1 MLLNL
6 ERARRLLREA
16 GLDGAVL
23 ATTTNVCY
31 ASGFASEYLLG
42 RFEDWSAA
50 VILPASADAEPVLV
64 IQEFDLPTLAERPSW
79 IKAVEM
85 FGNPWSSVGV
95 YMGETLERNLSNDLR
110 RNLAAKRAELRPTQ
124 KASFVDAVIAAVERA
139 GLKSAKLGCD
149 DARLAQRLAARG
161 LGGNAPIADI
171 LQLMRRIRIV
181 KTRDEIAL
189 MTKGAEV
196 NAKALEAVIAN
207 AKPGIAEDD
216 LIRVYRRVLVD
227 HDAAFLGERGMMFGA
242 GDASAMSLPASHERR
257 LTPGDA
263 VVLDCLGT
271 LGGYHMDLARTG
283 VVGEPTEAHRL
294 RYKAVVT
301 ALEAVE
307 AAIKPGVNTEDLR
320 KLTRDTIEGFG
331 LRRDLVSVTTHGI
344 GLEVFEFPEEDSLVK
359 GYALEENMI
368 VNTEVFYRDPDL
380 GSFHLEDSVEV
391 EATGCRMLRP
401 IDRDLVVIA

>member
-16 GLDGAVL
+16 GLDGAIL
-23 ATTTNVCY
+23 ATPANVTY

-50 VILPASADAEPVLV
+50 VILPAHDDAEPVLV
-64 IQEFDLPTLAERPSW
+64 IQEFDLPTLVERPSW
-79 IKAVEM
+79 IRNVQM
-85 FGNPWSSVGV
+85 FGNPWSSVGA
-95 YMGETLERNLSNDLR
+95 YMGETLERNLSNALR
-110 RNLAAKRAELRPTQ
+110 RNLAARRAELRPAQ
-124 KASFVDAVIAAVERA
+124 KTSFVDAVIAAVETA
-139 GLKSAKLGCD
+139 GLKSARLGCD
-149 DARLAQRLAARG
+149 DARLALRLAGRG

-181 KTRDEIAL
+181 KTDDEIAL

-196 NAKALEAVIAN
+196 NATALEAVIAN
-207 AKPGIAEDD
+207 AKPGVAEDD
-216 LIRVYRRVLVD
+216 LIRVYRRILVE
-227 HDAAFLGERGMMFGA
+227 HDACFLGERGMMFGA

-257 LTPGDA
+257 LTAGDA

-271 LGGYHMDLARTG
+271 FGGYHMDLARTG
-283 VVGEPTEAHRL
+283 VVGAPTEAHRL
-294 RYKAVVT
+294 RYRAVVT
-301 ALEAVE
+301 ALESVE
-307 AAIKPGVNTEDLR
+307 SAIKPGVHTEDLR
-320 KLTRDTIEGFG
+320 RLTRETVAGFG
-331 LRRDLVSVTTHGI
+331 LRGELVSVTTHGI

-359 GYALEENMI
+359 GYRLEEGMI

-401 IDRDLVVIA
+401 VDRELVIIA